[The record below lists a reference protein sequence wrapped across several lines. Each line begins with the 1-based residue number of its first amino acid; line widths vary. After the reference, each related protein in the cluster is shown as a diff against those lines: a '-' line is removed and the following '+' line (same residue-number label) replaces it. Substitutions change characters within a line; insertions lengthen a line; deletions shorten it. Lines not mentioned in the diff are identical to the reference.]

1 MNEKEKEV
9 LACLKKLLR
18 EELLAIVSDC
28 ENGLKLRFVGG
39 EEFILKVEERMAQV
53 A

>member
-1 MNEKEKEV
+1 MNGKEKEV
-9 LACLKKLLR
+9 LACLKKVLK

-39 EEFILKVEERMAQV
+39 DEYLIKVEKIGDIV
-53 A
+53 I

>member
-9 LACLKKLLR
+9 LACLKKVLR

-39 EEFILKVEERMAQV
+39 EEFVLKIEKA
-53 A
+53 

>member
-1 MNEKEKEV
+1 MSEKEQEV
-9 LACLKKLLR
+9 LACLKKVLK

-39 EEFILKVEERMAQV
+39 EEFIVKVEEIK
-53 A
+53 